1 MGVEEAGRRLFNLCA
16 SKRNKFDKI
25 RHLLDDLSED
35 ERRQVVN
42 YRNEEEVSES

>member
-1 MGVEEAGRRLFNLCA
+1 MEEAGRRLFNLCA

-35 ERRQVVN
+35 KRRQVVN
-42 YRNEEEVSES
+42 CKDEVSES